1 MGVGYLRVTSHES
14 RVKRHETPGGRRRL
28 HGTRLPRRPMNTPL
42 HRLVLPFGLV
52 LAAAVFV
59 HWTVV
64 GYQRDHVWT
73 PDGLLRA
80 TFVLGVVLL
89 LAAVL
94 RFAQWFT
101 ERTRP

>member
-1 MGVGYLRVTSHES
+1 M
-14 RVKRHETPGGRRRL
+14 K
-28 HGTRLPRRPMNTPL
+28 TPL
-42 HRLVLPFGLV
+42 YKLVLLFGLV
-52 LAAAVFV
+52 LAAAVFA
-59 HWTVV
+59 HWTVL

-94 RFAQWFT
+94 RFAEWFT
-101 ERTRP
+101 ERGRS